1 MSPQVSDTGF
11 QDTDPRS
18 ADGALGMPRLV
29 RYPVTAT
36 ITTMTE
42 STSDTLPL
50 LSPAVAPPMMPPAMV
65 PSRMATRVPISTMAL
80 PPTSSVLCR
89 CWGRIANL
97 SGPKKVDCTPSR
109 KTTASSAVTFCTY
122 SASAA
127 QMATAISPSLT

>member
-1 MSPQVSDTGF
+1 M
-11 QDTDPRS
+11 R
-18 ADGALGMPRLV
+18 RLD
-29 RYPVTAT
+29 RKPVTAT
-36 ITTMTE
+36 ITTITD
-42 STSDTLPL
+42 SNSDTPPL

-80 PPTSSVLCR
+80 PPTSSVSCR

-122 SASAA
+122 RAVAAST
-127 QMATAISPSLT
+127 ATTISPSLT